1 MSEKPMVTQ
10 SESRESFMRRV
21 RDALGRGR
29 TASVAP
35 PPVVDESIAR
45 LAGPDDDPVALF
57 TERAIEVG
65 MAVRSVAL
73 DAAKVYAVD
82 RLKEA
87 GATHFVAS
95 AREGSPA
102 AEVIAAVKAAGLQW
116 IDGSEASS
124 LDPQFDADAGITD
137 VDAALA
143 ETGTL
148 ICNSGSGRSRGPS
161 LVARIHLAVIEPDDI
176 VPDMFDYWPTMA
188 QKSPAELPSSQAFI
202 TGPSKTAD
210 IEGELITGVH
220 GPGEVLVLIVS

>member
-65 MAVRSVAL
+65 MELRSVDL
-73 DAAKVYAVD
+73 DEAKVYAVD

-87 GATHFVAS
+87 
-95 AREGSPA
+95 
-102 AEVIAAVKAAGLQW
+102 W
-116 IDGSEASS
+116 
-124 LDPQFDADAGITD
+124 
-137 VDAALA
+137 
-143 ETGTL
+143 
-148 ICNSGSGRSRGPS
+148 
-161 LVARIHLAVIEPDDI
+161 
-176 VPDMFDYWPTMA
+176 
-188 QKSPAELPSSQAFI
+188 
-202 TGPSKTAD
+202 
-210 IEGELITGVH
+210 
-220 GPGEVLVLIVS
+220 